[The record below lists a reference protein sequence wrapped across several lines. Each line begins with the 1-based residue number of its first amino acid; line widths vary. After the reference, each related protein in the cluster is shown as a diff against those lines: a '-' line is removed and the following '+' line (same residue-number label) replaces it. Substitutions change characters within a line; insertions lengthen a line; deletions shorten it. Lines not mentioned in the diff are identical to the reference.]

1 MIHTYRDTEFIRVR
15 FVGPRYV
22 SPLLLVVS
30 IPFLAMLAS
39 GSLFT
44 TGDAEFLA
52 VLIGILFFTS
62 LTSLFIYRH
71 HTYGLCCEIRLGDDG
86 TCDLETKRRV
96 IRLHV
101 NEILSVQYRPE
112 TDEGSEY
119 YNIHYRDGK
128 LHITKEMSGFSDFL
142 TRLKTLNP
150 AVDLS
155 SFPASARSDSGT
167 PASEPPLRPDRFL
180 QSALFPLLVIAAL
193 AWLASQTLAGK

>member
-1 MIHTYRDTEFIRVR
+1 LIHTYRDTEFVRAR
-15 FVGPRYV
+15 FVGPLYV
-22 SPLLLVVS
+22 GSLLLVVS

-44 TGDAEFLA
+44 TGNPQFLA

-71 HTYGLCCEIRLGDDG
+71 HTYGRCCEIRLGDDG

-119 YNIHYRDGK
+119 YNIHYRGGK
-128 LHITKEMSGFSDFL
+128 LQV
-142 TRLKTLNP
+142 TRRCQG
-150 AVDLS
+150 
-155 SFPASARSDSGT
+155 SATS
-167 PASEPPLRPDRFL
+167 
-180 QSALFPLLVIAAL
+180 
-193 AWLASQTLAGK
+193 